1 MNIRTDE
8 LIRRLLFIL
17 AEDCVPDGE
26 TAERL
31 RARIFGHKE
40 DSCDEQA

>member
-1 MNIRTDE
+1 MNIHTDE

-26 TAERL
+26 TAKRL

-40 DSCDEQA
+40 DSSDEQA